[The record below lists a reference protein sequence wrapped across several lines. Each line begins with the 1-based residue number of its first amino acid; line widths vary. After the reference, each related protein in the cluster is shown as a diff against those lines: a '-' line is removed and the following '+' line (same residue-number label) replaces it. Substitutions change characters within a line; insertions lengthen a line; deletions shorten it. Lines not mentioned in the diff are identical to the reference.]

1 LIVRGVSAAAM
12 VATTRADPSILTRP
26 GARPQYSTVLPLS
39 LYATQALHG
48 IVYGMLLF
56 LVSSGLTLVFGMMGI
71 LNIAHAAFFMLGAY
85 LAFTTV
91 TVTGQFWLSL
101 LVAPIVVGLLGAIV
115 ERWLLRRTHAFGHA
129 YELLLTFGLFYMI
142 AEAVR
147 WIWGNYTLQVPAP
160 VVLSG
165 SVPLFGLQYPTYRL
179 FILGVAVVICV
190 GMSLGLLRTRIG
202 IVIRSAVSD
211 GEMVSALGI
220 NTPLVALGVF
230 TAGSALAAIAGVIA
244 APFLQADP
252 AMGAAILTD
261 AFVVIVIGGFGS
273 LLGAL
278 LAALMIG
285 ELQSF
290 GILWFPQIALVF
302 QFLLMAV
309 VLIVRPQG
317 LFGEKG

>member
-1 LIVRGVSAAAM
+1 M
-12 VATTRADPSILTRP
+12 F
-26 GARPQYSTVLPLS
+26 PLS
-39 LYATQALHG
+39 VYATQTLHG
-48 IVYGMLLF
+48 VVYGMLLF

-85 LAFTTV
+85 LAYTTV
-91 TVTGQFWLSL
+91 AVTGSFWLSL
-101 LVAPIVVGLLGAIV
+101 LVAPIVVGLLGALV

-129 YELLLTFGLFYMI
+129 YELLLTFGLFFMI
-142 AEAVR
+142 GEAVR

-160 VVLSG
+160 AVLGG
-165 SVPLFGLQYPTYRL
+165 SVPFMGSQYPLYRL
-179 FILGVAVVICV
+179 FILGVSGLLCAVM
-190 GMSLGLLRTRIG
+190 GATLLRTRVG
-202 IVIRSAVSD
+202 IIIRSAVSD

-230 TAGSALAAIAGVIA
+230 ATGSALAAVAGVIA

-278 LAALMIG
+278 LASLMIG

-290 GILWFPQIALVF
+290 GVLWFPQIALVF
-302 QFLLMAV
+302 QFLLMAG
-309 VLIVRPQG
+309 VLILRPQG